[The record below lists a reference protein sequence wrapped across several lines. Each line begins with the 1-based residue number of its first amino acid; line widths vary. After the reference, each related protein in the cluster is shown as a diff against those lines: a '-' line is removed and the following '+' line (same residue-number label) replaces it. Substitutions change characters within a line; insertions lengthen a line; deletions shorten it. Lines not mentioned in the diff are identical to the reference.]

1 MHGSRLLKKNFY
13 LVDTNIVIRFL
24 TKDHKELSEKSAEL
38 FKKIEKGE
46 IRAKITESVLA
57 EIVYVIT
64 KIYGKDRAFT
74 ARTIKK
80 ILDLKGIVNRD
91 KSQLK
96 KALNIFANQ
105 KIDIVDSLLLSRAKN
120 CLGVLSFDKDLKN
133 Q

>member
-1 MHGSRLLKKNFY
+1 MKKNFY
-13 LVDTNIVIRFL
+13 LIDTNIIIRFL
-24 TKDHKELSEKSAEL
+24 TKDNKEFSEKSAEI

-64 KIYGKDRAFT
+64 KIYGKDREFT
-74 ARTIKK
+74 ANTIKK

-120 CLGVLSFDKDLKN
+120 CLGVLSFDKDLNK

>member
-1 MHGSRLLKKNFY
+1 LKKNFY
-13 LVDTNIVIRFL
+13 LIATNIVIRFL
-24 TKDHKELSEKSAEL
+24 TKDHEELSERSAEI

-64 KIYGKDRAFT
+64 KIYGKDREFT
-74 ARTIKK
+74 ANTIKK

-105 KIDIVDSLLLSRAKN
+105 KIDIVDSLLLSRAKQ
-120 CLGVLSFDKDLKN
+120 CLGVLSFDKDLN
-133 Q
+133 R